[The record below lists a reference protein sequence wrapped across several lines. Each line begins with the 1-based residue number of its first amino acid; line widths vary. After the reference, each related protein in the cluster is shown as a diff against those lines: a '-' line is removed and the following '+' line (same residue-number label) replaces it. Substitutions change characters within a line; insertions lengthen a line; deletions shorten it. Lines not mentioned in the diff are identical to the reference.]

1 MSPSKP
7 RPGDAAFAD
16 EIQLTLSEF
25 CHVCRVPQEEVL
37 ALVLEGVLEPSGPRR
52 EEWTFAASSI
62 RRAQIA
68 FRIGR
73 DLEVNLAGIALALD
87 LLDDIAA
94 LRARLDAVGPGGDEA
109 LDGDAE

>member
-1 MSPSKP
+1 VSPSKP
-7 RPGDAAFAD
+7 RQGDAALAD

-25 CHVCRVPQEEVL
+25 CHVCRVPEQEVL
-37 ALVLEGVLEPSGPRR
+37 ALVFEGVLEPSGRRR

-62 RRAQIA
+62 RRARTA
-68 FRIGR
+68 YRIGR

-94 LRARLDAVGPGGDEA
+94 LRARLDAAGLSGHEA
-109 LDGDAE
+109 LDGDSE